1 MHYVPLLEFNHHQ
14 TEYKVV
20 NGMSNW
26 LDFVHALMAFLVIAN
41 PIGAI
46 PIFISLTET
55 QSTSQR
61 HHTALVTGASVF
73 IVLVLALFLGESLLR
88 FFGISLASF
97 RVGGGILILMM
108 AIAMMHA
115 RQSGTRHTPEEAA
128 EAEDKDSVGVVP
140 LGIPLLAGPGS
151 ISTAIIYSHQTN
163 NHLDTALIFLSILA
177 LGILVWTA
185 LRLADP
191 IGVLLG
197 RTGINIV
204 TRVMGLLL
212 AAISVEFIASGLRE
226 LFPVLNS

>member
-1 MHYVPLLEFNHHQ
+1 
-14 TEYKVV
+14 
-20 NGMSNW
+20 MSNW
-26 LDFVHALMAFLVIAN
+26 YDFVHILTAFLVIAN

-46 PIFISLTET
+46 PVFISLTET

-61 HHTALVTGASVF
+61 HHTALVTGASVI
-73 IVLVLALFLGESLLR
+73 IVLILAVLLGESLLR

-115 RQSGTRHTPEEAA
+115 RQGGARHTSEEAA
-128 EAEDKDSVGVVP
+128 EAEDKDSVGVIP
-140 LGIPLLAGPGS
+140 LGIPLLAGPGA
-151 ISTAIIYSHQTN
+151 ISTAIIYSHQSN
-163 NHLDTALIFLSILA
+163 NLLDTALILFSIA
-177 LGILVWTA
+177 FLGILVWVA

-191 IGVLLG
+191 IGALLG

-212 AAISVEFIASGLRE
+212 AAISVEFIASGLKE
-226 LFPVLNS
+226 LFPILG